1 MAINNLTKYL
11 HGLYYAKVPVMIY
24 GEPGVGKTSQVKHLG
39 EEILGVKT
47 VCRSGNKS
55 DPTDFSGIPYLVDVS
70 DEGDGVVKT
79 RSHKEVR
86 YSMPSYVKELTENPN
101 GILFFD
107 ELPTC
112 PVQIQVALLSIIQDC
127 EFGEFKI
134 PDTTFRVAA
143 GNYSNCLG
151 NGQLSLAMLNRMVQ
165 LHYEASPELW
175 CEGIVSGF
183 QNYDKAII
191 NSEDEQY
198 KKRVQH
204 SITASSFIRENPQY
218 LEVVPEDPD
227 TEEDMAFPSPRS
239 WENVIKVLTVL
250 DQNEDDY
257 LKEIING
264 LVGKGAGGL
273 FFRFF
278 KDNNKFTIDLTSY
291 VGHEDDFVIP
301 HPDAHDE
308 CHNIIS
314 AGAFYFKDDPQ
325 RFLKLWIR
333 IVNTFHNKDQ
343 KYGKYTGY
351 NNFIMKYLVNSIQ
364 IMIKAGMTGQSLRDI
379 SQQVDDWNE
388 LTSLSSDVAQYMN
401 Q

>member
-1 MAINNLTKYL
+1 MAINNLTKFL
-11 HGLYYAKVPVMIY
+11 HGLYFAKVPVMIY
-24 GEPGVGKTSQVKHLG
+24 GEPGVGKTSQVKYLG

-86 YSMPSYVKELTENPN
+86 YSMPTYVKELNENPN

-134 PDTTFRVAA
+134 PESTFRVAA
-143 GNYSNCLG
+143 GNYANCLG

-165 LHYEASPELW
+165 LHYVANPEMW

-191 NSEDEQY
+191 NSEEDQY
-198 KKRVQH
+198 KKKVQYAILV
-204 SITASSFIRENPQY
+204 SKFIKENPQY

-227 TEEDMAFPSPRS
+227 SEEDMAFPSPRS
-239 WENVIKVLTVL
+239 WDNVIKILTVL

-257 LKEIING
+257 LREIING
-264 LVGKGAGGL
+264 LIGKGVGGL

-291 VGHEDDFVIP
+291 VGQEDKFVIP
-301 HPDAHDE
+301 NPDAHDE
-308 CHNIIS
+308 CHQIIS

-325 RFLKLWIR
+325 RFLKLWER

-351 NNFIMKYLVNSIQ
+351 DNFIMKYLVNSIQ
-364 IMIKAGMTGQSLRDI
+364 IMIKAGMTGQKLRDI
-379 SQQVDDWNE
+379 SQEIDDWNE
-388 LTSLSSDVAQYMN
+388 LTSLSSDVSQYM